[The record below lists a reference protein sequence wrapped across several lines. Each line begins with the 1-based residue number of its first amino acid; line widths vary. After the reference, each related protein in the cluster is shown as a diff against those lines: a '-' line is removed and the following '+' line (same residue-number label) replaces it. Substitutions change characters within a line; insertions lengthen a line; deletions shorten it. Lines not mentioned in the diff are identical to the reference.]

1 MSERMNDI
9 NRKSGELGRDLELAS
24 ALEALDPARQD
35 PNYWMRFREWVVTN
49 SAAELARRR
58 LMAELTM
65 SDVMSSWAR
74 TLVPTAAL
82 AAALAGLMLFRTQPV
97 EIAHEVSLEE
107 MLTSEVDGETIP
119 VTLGADDS
127 ESAVTFASEIF

>member
-1 MSERMNDI
+1 MSSKRAGFTGGTDEM
-9 NRKSGELGRDLELAS
+9 GRDMELAS
-24 ALEALDPARQD
+24 ALEVLDPAHED

-74 TLVPTAAL
+74 TLLPTAAL
-82 AAALAGLMLFRTQPV
+82 AAALAGLMLVRAPDSDSQQIVSV
-97 EIAHEVSLEE
+97 EELLVSDVE
-107 MLTSEVDGETIP
+107 GETIP
-119 VTLGADDS
+119 ATLGSDDV
-127 ESAVTFASEIF
+127 EPAVTFAAEIF